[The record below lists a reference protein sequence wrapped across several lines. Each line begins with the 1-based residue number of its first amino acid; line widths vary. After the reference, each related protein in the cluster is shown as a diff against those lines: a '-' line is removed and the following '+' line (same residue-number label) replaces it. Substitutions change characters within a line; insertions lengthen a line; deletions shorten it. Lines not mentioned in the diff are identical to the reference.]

1 MDVKN
6 LIANEE
12 VKKYF
17 TKLAEKIDIAV
28 SVAKKAKSTER
39 DITNDIESIPAAGI
53 AEKTEILVGPKG
65 VAKIYNE
72 LWEKHKDRLKITII
86 IFDMILDNQLGNIE
100 DPEKR
105 LEQAIRTALVIQT
118 DGVVVSPITGLPH
131 IKISK
136 NPDGTS
142 YPDIYYAGP
151 IRAAGGNAQTLP
163 LLLADYA
170 RSKLHLDKFK
180 PSEQEIERYIEEGMI
195 YQNDIVAR
203 QQRVTEKEI
212 KTIIENCPICINSG
226 PDSDIEVTVHRDIER
241 IPTNRIRGAMCLV
254 LIDGLY
260 VRAMKIQK
268 TAKKMGLNWDWL
280 EKLIKV
286 NKTAEGGFVLKP
298 STKYIEGLAA
308 GRPVFSYPFAPGGF
322 RLRYGKARNTGLM
335 AKAINPAGMYV
346 LGEFIAVGTHGRL
359 ERPGKSL
366 QYFPCSTIDGPIV
379 RLRNKDVIKL
389 DTVADAK
396 EYVDEIEKIL
406 FIGDLLIDVGDFK
419 KSGHPLIKS
428 GYVDEEWLSEIKYL
442 VRTGTKEN
450 KVLEIAQKFYENP
463 NPFDAINLSIEQNL
477 PLFPKYIY
485 YYDLL
490 SSEELKIII
499 DKFRDAEKMFK
510 DNKIV
515 GTKIKYNNLIKI
527 ILEKIGIPH
536 RFLEDGYYILVEEDF
551 AYPLLKT
558 LGALNQMDPIEQ
570 FKDELEDKEKTIA
583 EKLTLISGIEIREK
597 SGTWIGARMG
607 RPEAAH
613 EREMAGKPSA
623 LFPIGRGFGN
633 NRDLVKAARTKSN
646 EGDANTAF
654 GISDVE
660 IKAYV
665 CPGCKKIVFGAHC
678 FECNLKTKEIRFCE
692 TCNKQLYD
700 MVCPIC
706 QSKTKPK
713 LDHKINIDSLIE
725 QAAKNL
731 KVGIPEH
738 LKGVKGLISEEKN
751 AEPLEKGI
759 LRAKYGLQ
767 IFRDGTIRY
776 EALNATISQFTC
788 KELSLTVEKIKEL
801 GYKTD
806 YLGKPIIN
814 IDQRISIFPQDVII
828 DENSGDHFL
837 KVSKFIDDE
846 LEKFFGQE
854 KFYNKNTKEELIG
867 ELIIGLAPHTSAG
880 IVGRIIG
887 YSKSRLSWGHP
898 YYITAKRR
906 NVDGDQDSMMLLL
919 DPMLNFS
926 YSYLANNSGG
936 KMDAPLTF
944 TTILNPY
951 EIDDECYEIETVTEY
966 PFEFYENTKIF
977 GDPYDKNV
985 QYVAKVLGTEDQY
998 SCIKFTHDTNCFD
1011 EGPKQSAYLQIKS
1024 MADKVNKQARL
1035 QERISAVDNKDAL
1048 ERLLHYH
1055 LFPDI
1060 IGNTRAFARQQL
1072 RCVKCNKKFRRMP
1085 LSGQCTCGGKLI
1097 LTIAEGS
1104 IRKYVNIARDII
1116 IKYQLKPYLLQKI
1129 NIAEGEIN
1137 SLFSNK
1143 EEKNQKSLSDF
1154 F

>member
-1 MDVKN
+1 MEIKN
-6 LIANEE
+6 LIANED
-12 VKKYF
+12 VKRYF
-17 TKLAEKIDIAV
+17 TSLSGKIDLAV
-28 SVAKKAKSTER
+28 NAAKDAKSTGR
-39 DITNDIESIPAAGI
+39 DITNDIESVPAAGV
-53 AEKTEILVGPKG
+53 AEKTEILVGPVG
-65 VAKIYNE
+65 VAQIYND
-72 LWEKHKDRLKITII
+72 LWDKYKDRFKVTIE
-86 IFDMILDNQLGNIE
+86 IFDMILDRKLGDIA

-118 DGVVVSPITGLPH
+118 DGVVVSPIAGLPH

-136 NPDGTS
+136 NFDGTEF
-142 YPDIYYAGP
+142 PDIYYAGP

-170 RSKLHLDKFK
+170 RSKLNLDKYK
-180 PSEQEIERYIEEGMI
+180 PNQKEIERYIEEGMI

-212 KTIIENCPICINSG
+212 RTIVENCPICMNSG
-226 PDSDIEVTVHRDIER
+226 PDSDIEVSVNRDLER

-280 EKLIKV
+280 EKLIKI
-286 NKTAEGGFVLKP
+286 NKTAEGTFSLKP

-308 GRPVFSYPFAPGGF
+308 GRPVFSYPLTPGGF
-322 RLRYGKARNTGLM
+322 RARYGKARNTGLM
-335 AKAINPAGMYV
+335 AKAINPACMYV
-346 LGEFIAVGTHGRL
+346 LDEFIAVGTHGRL

-379 RLRNKDVIKL
+379 RLKNKDVIKI
-389 DTVADAK
+389 DNVIDAK
-396 EYVDEIEKIL
+396 KNLEYIDKIL
-406 FIGDLLIDVGDFK
+406 FVGDLLIDIGDYK
-419 KSGHPLIKS
+419 KSGHPLIKT
-428 GYVDEEWLSEIKYL
+428 GYVEEEWLSEIKFL
-442 VRTGTKEN
+442 LRTEKIEKN
-450 KVLEIAQKFYENP
+450 AYNDALDFYEEP
-463 NPFDAINLSIEQNL
+463 NPYQAINLSIKYNV
-477 PLFPKYIY
+477 PLFPKYIW

-490 SSEELKIII
+490 NIEELKILIS
-499 DKFRDAEKMFK
+499 KFRDAEKIFEE
-510 DNKIV
+510 NKII
-515 GTKIKYNNLIKI
+515 GAKIKYNNLIKS
-527 ILEKIGIPH
+527 ILEKIGVPH
-536 RFLEDGYYILVEEDF
+536 RFLEDGFHILITEKE

-558 LGALNQMDPIEQ
+558 LGALNPIDPIEE
-570 FKDELEDKEKTIA
+570 FKETLDDDATNIV
-583 EKLTLISGIEIREK
+583 EKLSKISGIDIRDK

-613 EREMAGKPSA
+613 EREMAGKPNA

-633 NRDLVKAARTKSN
+633 NRDLIKASMKKSSETKADS
-646 EGDANTAF
+646 GF
-654 GISDVE
+654 GISEVE
-660 IKAYV
+660 VKSYV
-665 CPGCKKIVFGAHC
+665 CPNCKKILFAPFC
-678 FECNLKTKEIRFCE
+678 FECKMHASAMRFCVN
-692 TCNKQLYD
+692 CNKQLYD
-700 MVCPIC
+700 EICPTC
-706 QSKTKPK
+706 KNKTKASTN
-713 LDHKINIDSLIE
+713 HMINIDALIE

-731 KVGIPEH
+731 RVGMPES
-738 LKGVKGLISEEKN
+738 LKGVKGLISEEKT

-759 LRAKYGLQ
+759 LRAKYSLQ
-767 IFRDGTIRY
+767 IFRDGTVRY
-776 EALNATISQFTC
+776 EALNATITQFTP
-788 KELSLTVEKIKEL
+788 KELNLSLEKIKEL
-801 GYKTD
+801 GYVTD
-806 YLGKPIIN
+806 YLGKPITN
-814 IDQRISIFPQDVII
+814 IEQRISIFPQDVII
-828 DENSGDHFL
+828 DDGAGDHFV
-837 KVSKFIDDE
+837 KVSKFIDDL
-846 LEKFFGQE
+846 LEKFYGKP
-854 KFYNKNTKEELIG
+854 KFYNKNTKEDLIG

-906 NVDGDQDSMMLLL
+906 NVDGDQDSMMLLM

-926 YSYLANNSGG
+926 YGYLAANSGG

-966 PFEFYENTKIF
+966 PYEFYQNSKIF

-985 QYVAKVLGTEDQY
+985 EYVAKVLGTDEQY
-998 SCIKFTHDTNCFD
+998 SCIKFTHDTTTFD

-1024 MADKVNKQARL
+1024 MGDKVDKQAKL
-1035 QERISAVDNKDAL
+1035 QERILAVDNKDAL

-1072 RCVKCNKKFRRMP
+1072 RCVKCNKKYRRMP
-1085 LSGQCTCGGKLI
+1085 LSGQCSCGGKLI

-1104 IRKYVNIARDII
+1104 IKKYVNIARDII

-1129 NIAEGEIN
+1129 NLAEEEIN

-1143 EEKNQKSLSDF
+1143 EEKNQKNLSEF